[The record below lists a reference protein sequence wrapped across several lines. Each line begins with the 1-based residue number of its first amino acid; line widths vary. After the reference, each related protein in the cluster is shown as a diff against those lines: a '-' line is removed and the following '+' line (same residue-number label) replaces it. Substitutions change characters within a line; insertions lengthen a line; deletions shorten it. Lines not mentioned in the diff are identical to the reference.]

1 MPFFLTAP
9 TDPGTGTG
17 GPNPSGP
24 LASWTAGSAAF
35 PLVIL
40 DAGIATIG
48 AGQPSAPPVTAAVPI
63 DDVTIMFA
71 TIRGVPDATSFG
83 VTITNSGGQLLISA
97 SGALP
102 TLNQRVSWMIIGAPT
117 P

>member
-40 DAGIATIG
+40 EAGTALIQAATT
-48 AGQPSAPPVTAAVPI
+48 SVTVTPTTAI
-63 DDVTIMFA
+63 DDGTILFA

-83 VTITNSGGQLLISA
+83 LTIVNSGADLLISA
-97 SGALP
+97 APAAP
-102 TLNQRVSWMIIGAPT
+102 TLNQEVCWMIIGAPT

>member
-40 DAGIATIG
+40 EAGTAVITQAT
-48 AGQPSAPPVTAAVPI
+48 PSVTVTPTTPI
-63 DDVTIMFA
+63 DDATIMFA
-71 TIRGVPDATSFG
+71 TIRGVPDATSFS
-83 VTITNSGGQLLISA
+83 VTIVNSGADLLISA
-97 SGALP
+97 AP
-102 TLNQRVSWMIIGAPT
+102 APPALNQVVCWMIIGPPT